1 MNAEDPRIRVCL
13 SWCRLPPGSCDV
25 HPDCPFY
32 RPGKKLLYAS
42 VALERCKKV
51 LEEMEPIESTEGSYR
66 WESKQRI

>member
-42 VALERCKKV
+42 VALERCERRMAE
-51 LEEMEPIESTEGSYR
+51 LESAAGSGGEEGR
-66 WESKQRI
+66 